1 MKCLCSFHRKED
13 EFALLSFPAEA
24 SDATHLPNLLHE
36 LVVPFAVVGVK
47 EMGVHLLEL
56 AGK

>member
-1 MKCLCSFHRKED
+1 M
-13 EFALLSFPAEA
+13 SFPAEA